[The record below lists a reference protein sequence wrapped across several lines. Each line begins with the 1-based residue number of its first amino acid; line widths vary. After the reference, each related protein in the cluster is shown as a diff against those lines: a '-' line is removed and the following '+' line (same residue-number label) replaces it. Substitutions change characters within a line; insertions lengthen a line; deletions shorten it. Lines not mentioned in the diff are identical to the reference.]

1 MPFVG
6 LGLHT
11 LIALFFAIHA
21 VRSGQQLYWL
31 IVLFSFP
38 LLGSAAYFFVIY
50 LPNSRLERGVR
61 QAVSAAARTLDPGKE
76 VREARALFDYTP
88 TVQNQMRL
96 ACALLNAGQPDE
108 AVKNY
113 AACLKGPFASDLE
126 MRLGAAK
133 AYLACAQ
140 PAQALEHLGFIR
152 QTDPNFRAEQLAL
165 LMAQALAAA
174 GRQQEAGAEFESAR
188 DRFGSFECRAEYAI
202 WAATTGQQT
211 LAAQLHSEVQQSMA
225 RWNRQTKE
233 LNADL
238 LQRFKAAFERVG
250 PRA

>member
-11 LIALFFAIHA
+11 LIALFFAVHV

-31 IVLFSFP
+31 IILFSFP
-38 LLGSAAYFFVIY
+38 LLGSVAYFLVIY

-61 QAVSAAARTLDPGKE
+61 QVVSAAARTLDPGKE
-76 VREARALFDYTP
+76 MREARALFDYTP
-88 TVQNQMRL
+88 TVQHQMRL
-96 ACALLNAGQPDE
+96 AGALLNAGQADE

-126 MRLGAAK
+126 VRLGAAK

-140 PAQALEHLGFIR
+140 PADAIEHLVFIR
-152 QTDPNFRAEQLAL
+152 TTDPNFRAEQLAL
-165 LMAQALAAA
+165 LMAQAMAAA
-174 GRQQEAGAEFESAR
+174 GRQQEAGAEFASALA
-188 DRFGSFECRAEYAI
+188 RFGSFEVRAEYAI
-202 WAATTGQQT
+202 WAATTGQQA
-211 LAAQLHSEVQQSMA
+211 LAAQLQADVQQSMA
-225 RWNRQTKE
+225 RWSRQTKE
-233 LNADL
+233 LNSDL
-238 LQRFKAAFERVG
+238 LQKLNAAFEQVG